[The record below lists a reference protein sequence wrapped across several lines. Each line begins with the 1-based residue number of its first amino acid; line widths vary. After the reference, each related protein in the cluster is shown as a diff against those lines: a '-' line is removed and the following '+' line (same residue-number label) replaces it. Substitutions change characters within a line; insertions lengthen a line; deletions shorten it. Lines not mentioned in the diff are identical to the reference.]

1 MNQLLDSLH
10 SKILKSKFAE
20 EVTEAEIDALVKAK
34 QGLNENNQGW
44 IPFTERAADPEER
57 EAYGCDMIL
66 SCPLPEEDEE
76 ILVTY
81 KNGYVGLDTFLRDG
95 YELYLDS
102 GAAFITEAI
111 AWKPKPAGYCQEG
124 ELNQ

>member
-1 MNQLLDSLH
+1 MSRLVDIDNDKFWDILFYEACVEGNQAKRIEKELN
-10 SKILKSKFAE
+10 KIAN
-20 EVTEAEIDALVKAK
+20 DC
-34 QGLNENNQGW
+34 W
-44 IPFTERAADPEER
+44 IPFTDRAADPEER
-57 EAYGCDMIL
+57 EVYGCDMIL